1 MSTQEATAVGE
12 GAAGT
17 AAPPRPRRFPAL
29 NAEHVVAALSPL
41 VVLALWQALVSFGIL
56 DKRFFPLPTTVL
68 HALWTLTKSGRMWDE
83 ASITL
88 YRVGVGFAIGAALG
102 VAVGLIMGMS
112 RLVRAFLDPLIS
124 GLYVIPKIAVLPL
137 VMLVVGIGDESKI
150 TIVAIGV
157 FFIVAINT
165 TAAVLAIEPIY
176 LDAGRNFGAR
186 GLQMFRHVVLP
197 AALPTI
203 FTGLRLAAGI
213 ALITI
218 IAAEFVEANRGLGY
232 LIWQS
237 WNTLVV
243 ENMYAGLV
251 VVGLLGV
258 GFAALVALAA
268 RLAMPWQQREH

>member
-1 MSTQEATAVGE
+1 MSTRERT
-12 GAAGT
+12 AAGERG
-17 AAPPRPRRFPAL
+17 AVIRPASRPRRWPSP
-29 NAEHVVAALSPL
+29 NTEHVVAALSPL
-41 VVLALWQALVSFGIL
+41 VVLVLWQMLVGWSIL
-56 DKRFFPLPTTVL
+56 DRRFFPLPTTVL
-68 HALWTLTKSGRMWDE
+68 HALWTLAQSGRLWHE
-83 ASITL
+83 TSITL
-88 YRVGVGFAIGAALG
+88 YRVGVGFVIGTAAGVALG
-102 VAVGLIMGMS
+102 LVMGMS
-112 RLVRAFLDPLIS
+112 RLVRAFFDPIIS

-137 VMLVVGIGDESKI
+137 VMLIVGIGDESKI
-150 TIVAIGV
+150 VIVAIGV
-157 FFIVAINT
+157 FFIVVINT

-176 LDAGRNFGAR
+176 LDAGRNFGANR
-186 GLQMFRHVVLP
+186 AQMFRHVVLP
-197 AALPTI
+197 GALPSI

-258 GFAALVALAA
+258 AFAVLVALAA
-268 RLAMPWQQREH
+268 RLAMPWQRQSR